1 MKGGRGTKEKR
12 VCVSQR
18 AQIKGNQ
25 FTDRN
30 LLWISLEIP
39 IVWTQGRD
47 CFIVV
52 GLSIKSGSDGLG
64 EIHLKCGGM
73 VLQAD

>member
-52 GLSIKSGSDGLG
+52 GLGIKSGSDGLG

>member
-30 LLWISLEIP
+30 LLWISLKIP
-39 IVWTQGRD
+39 IIWTQGRD